1 VPVPALADMLC
12 GEVPRSRWV
21 LWSDTRMSS
30 SAGPSDPPPGRRD
43 GRTVRDRARRPVG
56 VALARYER
64 SWVADI
70 VAQLRALHFF
80 DWTTIFGAE
89 LLWSALPFIIVLSSL
104 ANRRIDDDLSRHL
117 GLNSRGTHIV
127 ETLFRNTPSH
137 AAVPIVTGLLFSFA
151 GIVAVV
157 ASLQVVYERLFGQ
170 EHRGWRDL
178 PRYVVWVVVVLG
190 LLAAEGIIDHPER
203 RAAGPVV
210 QALLT
215 FVIATIFFFWTMHFL
230 LDGRVP
236 WRRFV
241 RPALVTALFW
251 VALAVFSSLFFS
263 TTVIDDS
270 KTYGTIGVVFTFLTW
285 FILIGSVIVL
295 GAACGAVWEARG
307 GRGGFAV
314 DSIGPDH
321 QAREDGLRESSPH
334 QIRP

>member
-1 VPVPALADMLC
+1 MTP
-12 GEVPRSRWV
+12 
-21 LWSDTRMSS
+21 
-30 SAGPSDPPPGRRD
+30 SAGPSDPPPARR
-43 GRTVRDRARRPVG
+43 GGGTARDRARRQ
-56 VALARYER
+56 VAAARARYKR
-64 SWVADI
+64 SWVEDI
-70 VAQLRALHFF
+70 VTQLKALHFF

-104 ANRRIDDDLSRHL
+104 ANTRIDDDLSSHI
-117 GLNSRGTHIV
+117 GLNSRGAHIV

-137 AAVPIVTGLLFSFA
+137 ALVPILTGLLFSFA

-157 ASLQVVYERLFGQ
+157 ASLQVVYERLFDQ
-170 EHRGWRDL
+170 DHRGWRDL
-178 PRYVVWVVVVLG
+178 PRYVVWAVAVLG

-236 WRRFV
+236 WRRLV
-241 RPALVTALFW
+241 RPALVTALLW
-251 VALAVFSSLFFS
+251 VALAFFSSLYFS
-263 TTVIDDS
+263 TTVVDDS

-285 FILIGSVIVL
+285 FILVGSVIVL

-307 GRGGFAV
+307 GRGALAV
-314 DSIGPDH
+314 DSSGPNN
-321 QAREDGLRESSPH
+321 QAQEDGHREPASR
-334 QIRP
+334 QIPPS

>member
-1 VPVPALADMLC
+1 M
-12 GEVPRSRWV
+12 
-21 LWSDTRMSS
+21 
-30 SAGPSDPPPGRRD
+30 
-43 GRTVRDRARRPVG
+43 VRDRARLQAAAARG
-56 VALARYER
+56 RYEG
-64 SWVADI
+64 SWLEDI

-89 LLWSALPFIIVLSSL
+89 LLWSALPFIIILSSV
-104 ANRRIDDDLSRHL
+104 ANTRIDADLSRHI
-117 GLNSRGTHIV
+117 GLNSRAAHIV
-127 ETLFRNTPSH
+127 ETLFRSSPSR
-137 AAVPIVTGLLFSFA
+137 AVVPIVTGLLFSLA

-157 ASLQVVYERLFGQ
+157 ASLQVVYERLFDQ

-178 PRYVVWVVVVLG
+178 PRYFVWMVVVIG

-215 FVIATIFFFWTMHFL
+215 FVIATVFFFWTMHFL

-236 WRRFV
+236 WRRLV
-241 RPALVTALFW
+241 RPALVTALLW
-251 VALAVFSSLFFS
+251 VALGFFSSLFFS

-285 FILIGSVIVL
+285 FILIGTVIVL

-307 GRGGFAV
+307 GRGAFVV
-314 DSIGPDH
+314 DPSGRGRPA
-321 QAREDGLRESSPH
+321 QEAGQREPASR
-334 QIRP
+334 QIPVD

>member
-1 VPVPALADMLC
+1 MSTDRNR
-12 GEVPRSRWV
+12 GRSRTESV
-21 LWSDTRMSS
+21 HQQFD
-30 SAGPSDPPPGRRD
+30 A
-43 GRTVRDRARRPVG
+43 ARG
-56 VALARYER
+56 RYER
-64 SWVADI
+64 SWVRD
-70 VAQLRALHFF
+70 VVTQLKALHFF
-80 DWTTIFGAE
+80 DWTTIFAAE

-104 ANRRIDDDLSRHL
+104 ANTRIDDDLSRHI
-117 GLNSRGTHIV
+117 GLDSRAAHIV

-137 AAVPIVTGLLFSFA
+137 AVVPIVTGLLFSFA
-151 GIVAVV
+151 GVLAVV
-157 ASLQVVYERLFGQ
+157 ASLQVVYERLFDQ
-170 EHRGWRDL
+170 AHRGWRDL
-178 PRYVVWVVVVLG
+178 PRYLVWVVVVIA

-241 RPALVTALFW
+241 RPALVTALLW
-251 VALAVFSSLFFS
+251 VALAFFSSLFFS

-285 FILIGSVIVL
+285 FILIGTVIVL

-307 GRGGFAV
+307 GRGAFAV
-314 DSIGPDH
+314 DPSAPDN
-321 QAREDGLRESSPH
+321 QTQEDGHREPASR
-334 QIRP
+334 QIRTG

>member
-1 VPVPALADMLC
+1 
-12 GEVPRSRWV
+12 
-21 LWSDTRMSS
+21 MSP
-30 SAGPSDPPPGRRD
+30 SAGPSDLPPARRGGRS
-43 GRTVRDRARRPVG
+43 VRDRARRQVG
-56 VALARYER
+56 AARARYEG
-64 SWVADI
+64 SWVGDI
-70 VAQLRALHFF
+70 VTQLKALHFF

-104 ANRRIDDDLSRHL
+104 ANTRIDDDLSRHI
-117 GLNSRGTHIV
+117 GLNGRGAHIV

-137 AAVPIVTGLLFSFA
+137 AVVPIVTGLLFSFA

-157 ASLQVVYERLFGQ
+157 ASLQVVYERLFDQ
-170 EHRGWRDL
+170 DHRGWRDL
-178 PRYVVWVVVVLG
+178 PRYVLWAVVVIG
-190 LLAAEGIIDHPER
+190 LLAAEGIIEHPER

-236 WRRFV
+236 WRRLV
-241 RPALVTALFW
+241 RPALVTALLW
-251 VALAVFSSLFFS
+251 VALAFFSSLYFS

-285 FILIGSVIVL
+285 FILIGCVIVL

-307 GRGGFAV
+307 GRSAYAV
-314 DSIGPDH
+314 DSSGPNNHAQGDVH
-321 QAREDGLRESSPH
+321 RERASRQLPPG
-334 QIRP
+334 